1 MKSSLVLIS
10 TLILFTALFSSAIA
24 KKANPL
30 NHGIKEPQLLST
42 YSNNTRLNI
51 HMAPHTHDDIGWM
64 KTIDQYYYGDRRDL
78 DVGGGVQ
85 YILDNV
91 VNELSRDSR
100 KKFIYVEMGF
110 FKRWWQE
117 QEEDTQ
123 NLVKQLIAKGQ
134 FEFINGGYCMNDEAA
149 VYYEDSI
156 DQMTIGHQFLMEN
169 FNYIPEIGWHI
180 DPFGHASAQ
189 AALFAQMGF
198 KAFFFGRIDYQD
210 KAQRLNNSGMEM
222 IWVPQTSQGNENA
235 IFTAVNYYL
244 YMHPPGFNF
253 DMYSN
258 DKPIGFDPNLEDYDL
273 PQRADQ
279 FVAWFRQM
287 SQSYRSSDL
296 FHTLGEDFAFQ
307 DGHMDFKNY
316 DRLMKYINSQPQ
328 YNVNVFYSTPNTYID
343 TVNAQNITYPFKYDD
358 FFPYADVPTGYW
370 TGYFTSRTSIKGATR
385 KLGRFTQAVR
395 KLASQALW
403 QNISPF
409 TSNNFPQIDQAFTL
423 LEEAMGNGQHHDAV
437 TGTEKQ
443 AVAEDYKL
451 YFAKG
456 ENAVK
461 QAFLYPFFQEQA
473 QKDLGLNNLQF
484 NTCELNVS
492 TVYCN
497 VTYNNLLNLKDV
509 LVGIYN
515 PAQARNSTVRIK
527 VPNGRV
533 QAFDQNLTKIDTDV
547 LCTNKTDSTDC
558 DLFFTA
564 SFPAYGK
571 SYFWLK
577 NSILSNEV
585 KPQQI
590 TYGQEYPINQLQS
603 ISPLAGLQ
611 KFTIKACKAQQIQ
624 DCYSTTFSLAYNYYK
639 AYQNTNPTSA
649 PGFNAYNQNSGAYIF
664 KPSNDTKS
672 NSVLYTTP
680 SSGSIYIGKNLVQI
694 HIESSNVNTDIRIY
708 NDLTLGLE
716 VNTFVNSIPVAD
728 KQGKEIILLV
738 NTPSINNNKTFY
750 TDSMGMEMQKRI
762 LNYRP
767 TWNASID
774 EPVSGN
780 YYPIQSTI
788 YIEDSTTHERL
799 AVLPDRAQ
807 GGSSINQ
814 GSIELLIHRRL
825 LLDDARGV
833 EENLNELDWDG
844 QGMRQKMTHT
854 LLFTKPGYIDTHYRR
869 VQYTNDQPNLVVLA
883 SASAKAVEKT
893 LERSPLQDITLDFV
907 KLFSKPISSTKYLFR
922 FHNMDETQTR
932 NVSTSIFQSSSHGTG
947 KVTEMSLT
955 YNQPKADM
963 IKNRF
968 NWNGL
973 KLNDPSF
980 INTDYLNSGTFALR
994 PLEIRT
1000 FIVDV
1005 SNKQE
1010 EILFI

>member
-1 MKSSLVLIS
+1 
-10 TLILFTALFSSAIA
+10 
-24 KKANPL
+24 
-30 NHGIKEPQLLST
+30 
-42 YSNNTRLNI
+42 
-51 HMAPHTHDDIGWM
+51 MAPHTHDDIGWM

-91 VNELSRDSR
+91 VNELSRDSK

-117 QEEDTQ
+117 QDQDTQ
-123 NLVKQLIAKGQ
+123 SLLKQLIARGQ

-156 DQMTIGHQFLMEN
+156 DQMTIGHQFLLQN

-210 KAQRLNNSGMEM
+210 KAQRLNTSAMEM
-222 IWVPQTSQGNENA
+222 VWVPQTSQGNENA

-287 SQSYRSSDL
+287 SQSYKSSDL

-316 DRLMKYINSQPQ
+316 DRLMKYINSQSQ
-328 YNVNVFYSTPNTYID
+328 YNVNVIYSTPNAYID
-343 TVNAQNITYPFKYDD
+343 TINAQNISYPFKYDD
-358 FFPYADVPTGYW
+358 FFPYADVPTSYW

-395 KLASQALW
+395 KLAAQALW
-403 QNISPF
+403 QNISPV
-409 TSNNFPQIDQAFTL
+409 TQNNFPQVDQAFTV

-443 AVAEDYKL
+443 LVAEDYKL

-456 ENAVK
+456 ESAVK

-473 QKDLGLNNLQF
+473 QKDLGLSNLQF
-484 NTCELNVS
+484 TTCELNVS

-497 VTYNNLLNLKDV
+497 VTYNNLLTNKNV
-509 LVGIYN
+509 LVAVYN
-515 PAQARNSTVRIK
+515 PAQARNSTVHIK
-527 VPNGRV
+527 VPTGHV
-533 QAFDQNLTKIDTDV
+533 QAFDRDLAKIPTDV
-547 LCTNKTDSTDC
+547 ICTNKTDGTDC
-558 DLFFTA
+558 DLFFTT
-564 SFPAYGK
+564 SLPAYDK
-571 SYFWLK
+571 AYFWLK
-577 NSILSNEV
+577 YALLTNEV
-585 KPQQI
+585 TSQQI
-590 TYGQEYPINQLQS
+590 VYNHEYPINQNQT
-603 ISPLAGLQ
+603 ISLSAGLQ
-611 KFTIKACKAQQIQ
+611 KFTIKACKDQQSQ
-624 DCYSTTFSLAYNYYK
+624 DCYSSTFSLAYNYYK
-639 AYQNTNPTSA
+639 AYQNTKPSA
-649 PGFNAYNQNSGAYIF
+649 QPGFTPANQNSGAYIF
-664 KPSNDTKS
+664 KPSNDT
-672 NSVLYTTP
+672 NSASLLYAVP
-680 SSGSIYIGKNLVQI
+680 SQGSIYVGKNLIQI
-694 HIESSNVNTDIRIY
+694 RVESNQVTTDIRIY
-708 NDLTLGLE
+708 NDLAQGLE
-716 VNTFVNSIPVAD
+716 VNSFVNSIAVDD
-728 KQGKEIILLV
+728 KQGKEIILLI
-738 NTPSINNNKTFY
+738 NAPSINNNKTFY

-767 TWNASID
+767 TWNVSID

-780 YYPIQSTI
+780 YYPVQSTI
-788 YIEDSTTHERL
+788 YIEDSNTHERL
-799 AVLPDRAQ
+799 AILPDRAQ
-807 GGSSINQ
+807 GGSSISQ
-814 GSIELLIHRRL
+814 GSIELMLHRRL

-844 QGMRQKMTHT
+844 QGMRQKMTHV
-854 LLFTKPGYIDTHYRR
+854 LLFTKPGYIDTSYRR
-869 VQYTNDQPNLVVLA
+869 IQYNNDQPNLVVLA
-883 SASAKAVEKT
+883 SATANVNHHQFTA
-893 LERSPLQDITLDFV
+893 PLPEGTISLDFV
-907 KLFSKPISSTKYLFR
+907 KVFSKALSTTKFLFR
-922 FHNMDETQTR
+922 FHNLDETQTR
-932 NVSTSIFQSSSHGTG
+932 NVSTSIFQSSSRGTG

-955 YNQPKADM
+955 ANQPKADM
-963 IKNRF
+963 IKNRM

-980 INTDYLNSGTFALR
+980 INTDYLNSDSFSLR

-1000 FIVDV
+1000 FIVQLQQ
-1005 SNKQE
+1005 N
-1010 EILFI
+1010 EIIHI